1 MLILLK
7 WIRKRRYE
15 IQDCEDFQPCRKFIA
30 EELAVHLIIN
40 KKTVKAG
47 ELKVKLS
54 FKQLDLIITKQKAID
69 LRIRKLFSKED
80 IMEDFSA
87 LNYLIDF
94 YFPKCK
100 LAIEVDELSHKD
112 RDQTIENK
120 RQKDLK
126 EYLDCKFI
134 RIKPDKEDEIK
145 KILTFIDEFKK
156 KENEK
161 SLIDHLLKKTIKI
174 KI

>member
-1 MLILLK
+1 
-7 WIRKRRYE
+7 
-15 IQDCEDFQPCRKFIA
+15 
-30 EELAVHLIIN
+30 
-40 KKTVKAG
+40 
-47 ELKVKLS
+47 
-54 FKQLDLIITKQKAID
+54 
-69 LRIRKLFSKED
+69 
-80 IMEDFSA
+80 MEDFSA

-126 EYLDCKFI
+126 EYLDCKLI
-134 RIKPDKEDEIK
+134 RIKLDKEDEIK

>member
-1 MLILLK
+1 MK
-7 WIRKRRYE
+7 
-15 IQDCEDFQPCRKFIA
+15 
-30 EELAVHLIIN
+30 
-40 KKTVKAG
+40 
-47 ELKVKLS
+47 
-54 FKQLDLIITKQKAID
+54 
-69 LRIRKLFSKED
+69 
-80 IMEDFSA
+80 DFSA

-126 EYLDCKFI
+126 EYLDCKLI
-134 RIKPDKEDEIK
+134 RIKLDKEDEIK

>member
-1 MLILLK
+1 
-7 WIRKRRYE
+7 
-15 IQDCEDFQPCRKFIA
+15 
-30 EELAVHLIIN
+30 
-40 KKTVKAG
+40 
-47 ELKVKLS
+47 
-54 FKQLDLIITKQKAID
+54 
-69 LRIRKLFSKED
+69 
-80 IMEDFSA
+80 MEDFSA

>member
-1 MLILLK
+1 M
-7 WIRKRRYE
+7 
-15 IQDCEDFQPCRKFIA
+15 
-30 EELAVHLIIN
+30 
-40 KKTVKAG
+40 
-47 ELKVKLS
+47 
-54 FKQLDLIITKQKAID
+54 TKQKAID
-69 LRIRKLFSKED
+69 LRIRKLFSKEE

-94 YFPKCK
+94 CFPKCK
-100 LAIEVDELSHKD
+100 LAIEVDELGHKD

-120 RQKDLK
+120 RQQDLK

-134 RIKPDKEDEIK
+134 RIKPDKEDGIK